1 MTTKSKY
8 LLWRVDWNHRAGYQA
23 PYRFVW
29 AENKKEAGKLAKESS
44 RLADFPEFWSYRLTE
59 VTPFRKPNKGRKS
72 QIIIDVLAS
81 VSTSIL

>member
-1 MTTKSKY
+1 MMTTKSKY

-44 RLADFPEFWSYRLTE
+44 RLADFP
-59 VTPFRKPNKGRKS
+59 
-72 QIIIDVLAS
+72 
-81 VSTSIL
+81 

>member
-1 MTTKSKY
+1 MMTTKSKY

-44 RLADFPEFWSYRLTE
+44 RLADFPEVWSYKLTD
-59 VTPFRKPNKGRKS
+59 VTPIPKS
-72 QIIIDVLAS
+72 KRLREI
-81 VSTSIL
+81 